1 MKTSLPAIKTI
12 AKGIYQHY
20 KGQQYKVIDFARHS
34 ESLEAMVIYQAL
46 YGDHGIWVRPLD
58 MFIENV
64 DINGIS
70 TARFQLI
77 EDSDI

>member
-12 AKGIYQHY
+12 TKGIYQHY
-20 KGQQYKVIDFARHS
+20 KGQQYQVIDFARHS

>member
-1 MKTSLPAIKTI
+1 MKTPLPKINTI
-12 AKGIYQHY
+12 PKGIYQHY
-20 KGQQYKVIDFARHS
+20 KGQKYKLIDFARHS

-64 DINGIS
+64 EINGVS
-70 TARFQLI
+70 KARFQLLEEI
-77 EDSDI
+77 